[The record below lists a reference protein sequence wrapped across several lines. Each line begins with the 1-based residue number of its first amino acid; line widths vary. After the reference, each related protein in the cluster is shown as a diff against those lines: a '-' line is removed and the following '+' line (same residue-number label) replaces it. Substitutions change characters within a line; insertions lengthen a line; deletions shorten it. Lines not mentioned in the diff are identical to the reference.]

1 LKNILIISQARY
13 ASTRL
18 PGKVLLTIR
27 NKPLLWYLLKRLELV
42 KTPNQII
49 IATST
54 SDSNKPLLDYLREQ
68 KINYYAGDENDVLDR
83 FYRTAKHYS
92 GEIIVRITADCPL
105 IDSTL
110 IDRGLDI
117 FLNDNF
123 DYLSNVH
130 PPTFPDGYDIEIF
143 TFKALETSWKNAKLN
158 SEREHVTPFIYNNPK
173 IFSIENFQND
183 KDISNIRLTVDT
195 KKDFILI
202 SKIIENFHDRWTKFD
217 LKDVIAFINQNP
229 HLLKINAQYE
239 RNEGYFKSL
248 KEDRLINT

>member
-1 LKNILIISQARY
+1 MKNTLIICQARY

-54 SDSNKPLLDYLREQ
+54 SDSNKPLLDYLREL
-68 KINYYAGDENDVLDR
+68 KINYYAGDEIDVLDR
-83 FYRTAKHYS
+83 FYQTAKHYK

-105 IDSTL
+105 MDSTL
-110 IDRGLDI
+110 IDRGLEI

-173 IFSIENFQND
+173 IFSIENFQNN
-183 KDISNIRLTVDT
+183 KDLSNIRLTVDT
-195 KKDFILI
+195 KKDFRLI

-217 LKDVIAFINQNP
+217 LKDVITFINQNP

-248 KEDRLINT
+248 KEDKLINT

>member
-1 LKNILIISQARY
+1 MKNILIISQARY

-117 FLNDNF
+117 FLNNNF

-158 SEREHVTPFIYNNPK
+158 SEREHVTPFIYNNPN
-173 IFSIENFQND
+173 IFRIENFQND
-183 KDISNIRLTVDT
+183 KDLSNIRLTVDT

-217 LKDVIAFINQNP
+217 LKDVITFINQNP

-248 KEDRLINT
+248 KEDKLINT

>member
-1 LKNILIISQARY
+1 M
-13 ASTRL
+13 
-18 PGKVLLTIR
+18 
-27 NKPLLWYLLKRLELV
+27 ELV

-117 FLNDNF
+117 FLNDNL

>member
-1 LKNILIISQARY
+1 LKNTLIICQARY

-158 SEREHVTPFIYNNPK
+158 SEREHVTPFIYNNPN
-173 IFSIENFQND
+173 IFRIENFQND
-183 KDISNIRLTVDT
+183 KDLSNIRLTVDT

-217 LKDVIAFINQNP
+217 LKDVITFINQNP

-248 KEDRLINT
+248 KEDKLINT

>member
-1 LKNILIISQARY
+1 MKNILIISQARY

-42 KTPNQII
+42 KTPNLII

-54 SDSNKPLLDYLREQ
+54 SDSNKPLMDYLREL
-68 KINYYAGDENDVLDR
+68 KINYYAGDEIDVLDR
-83 FYRTAKHYS
+83 FYQTAKHYN

-105 IDSTL
+105 MDSTL
-110 IDRGLDI
+110 IDRGLEI
-117 FLNDNF
+117 FLKNNF

-158 SEREHVTPFIYNNPK
+158 SEREHVTPFIYNNPN
-173 IFSIENFQND
+173 IFRIENFQND
-183 KDISNIRLTVDT
+183 KDLSNIRLTVDT

-217 LKDVIAFINQNP
+217 LKDVITFINQNP

-248 KEDRLINT
+248 KEDKLINT

>member
-1 LKNILIISQARY
+1 MKNILIISQARY

-83 FYRTAKHYS
+83 FYRTVKHYS

-117 FLNDNF
+117 FLNDNL

>member
-1 LKNILIISQARY
+1 MKNILIISQARY

>member
-1 LKNILIISQARY
+1 MKNTLIICQARY

-27 NKPLLWYLLKRLELV
+27 NKPLLWYVLKRLELV
-42 KTPNQII
+42 KTPNQVI

-54 SDSNKPLLDYLREQ
+54 SASNKPLLDYLKEY

-83 FYRTAKHYS
+83 FYQTAKQFN
-92 GEIIVRITADCPL
+92 GDIIVRITSDCPL
-105 IDSTL
+105 IDPAL
-110 IDRGLDI
+110 IDHGLEI
-117 FLNDNF
+117 FLHSNV

-143 TFKALETSWKNAKLN
+143 SFKALETSWEKAKLN

-173 IFSIENFQND
+173 IYSIENFQND
-183 KDISNIRLTVDT
+183 KDLSNIRLTVDT
-195 KKDFILI
+195 KQDFTLI
-202 SKIIENFHDRWTKFD
+202 SKIIENFYDRWTEFD
-217 LKDVIAFINQNP
+217 LKDVITFINQNP
-229 HLLKINAQYE
+229 HLLKINSQYK

-248 KEDRLINT
+248 KEDKLINT

>member
-1 LKNILIISQARY
+1 
-13 ASTRL
+13 
-18 PGKVLLTIR
+18 
-27 NKPLLWYLLKRLELV
+27 LELV
-42 KTPNQII
+42 ETPNHII

-54 SDSNKPLLDYLREQ
+54 SDSNKPLLNYLREL
-68 KINYYAGDENDVLDR
+68 KINYYAGDELDVLDR
-83 FYRTAKHYS
+83 FYQTSKHYN
-92 GEIIVRITADCPL
+92 GDIIVRITADCPL

-110 IDRGLDI
+110 IDRGLEI
-117 FLNDNF
+117 FLNGNF

-183 KDISNIRLTVDT
+183 KDFSNIRLTVDT
-195 KKDFILI
+195 KEDFILI

-239 RNEGYFKSL
+239 RNEGYFKSI
-248 KEDRLINT
+248 KEDKLINT

>member
-1 LKNILIISQARY
+1 MKNILIISQARY

-42 KTPNQII
+42 KTPNLII

-54 SDSNKPLLDYLREQ
+54 SDSNKPLMDYLREL
-68 KINYYAGDENDVLDR
+68 KINYYAGDEIDVLDR
-83 FYRTAKHYS
+83 FYQTAKHYN

-105 IDSTL
+105 MDSTL
-110 IDRGLDI
+110 IDRGLEI
-117 FLNDNF
+117 FLKNNF

-183 KDISNIRLTVDT
+183 KDLSNIRLTVDT

-217 LKDVIAFINQNP
+217 LKDVITFINQNP

-248 KEDRLINT
+248 KEDKLINT

>member
-1 LKNILIISQARY
+1 MKNILIISQARY

-42 KTPNQII
+42 KTPNLII

-54 SDSNKPLLDYLREQ
+54 SDSNKPLMDYLREL
-68 KINYYAGDENDVLDR
+68 KINYYAGDEIDVLDR
-83 FYRTAKHYS
+83 FYQTAKHYN

-105 IDSTL
+105 MDSTL
-110 IDRGLDI
+110 IDRGLEI
-117 FLNDNF
+117 FLKNNF

-217 LKDVIAFINQNP
+217 LKDVITFINQNP

-248 KEDRLINT
+248 KEDKIINT

>member
-1 LKNILIISQARY
+1 MKNILIICQARY

-54 SDSNKPLLDYLREQ
+54 SDSNKPLMDYLKEQ

-83 FYRTAKHYS
+83 FYQTAKQYN

-110 IDRGLDI
+110 IDRGLEI
-117 FLNDNF
+117 FLDDNF

-173 IFSIENFQND
+173 IFSIKNFQND
-183 KDISNIRLTVDT
+183 KDLSNLRLTVDT
-195 KKDFILI
+195 KEDFILI

-217 LKDVIAFINQNP
+217 LKDVITFINQNP

-248 KEDRLINT
+248 KEDKLINT

>member
-1 LKNILIISQARY
+1 MKNTLIICQARY

-27 NKPLLWYLLKRLELV
+27 NKSLLWYLLKRLELV
-42 KTPNQII
+42 KTPNHII

-54 SDSNKPLLDYLREQ
+54 SDSNKPLMDYLREL
-68 KINYYAGDENDVLDR
+68 KINYYAGDEIDVLDR
-83 FYRTAKHYS
+83 FYQTAKHYN

-105 IDSTL
+105 MDSTL
-110 IDRGLDI
+110 IDRGLEI
-117 FLNDNF
+117 FLKNNF

-158 SEREHVTPFIYNNPK
+158 SEREHVTPFIYNNPN
-173 IFSIENFQND
+173 IFRIENFQND
-183 KDISNIRLTVDT
+183 KDLSNIRLTVDT

-217 LKDVIAFINQNP
+217 LKDVITFINQNP

-248 KEDRLINT
+248 KEDKLINT

>member
-1 LKNILIISQARY
+1 MKNTLIICQARY

-42 KTPNQII
+42 KTPNHII

-54 SDSNKPLLDYLREQ
+54 SDSNKPLMDYLRDL
-68 KINYYAGDENDVLDR
+68 KINYYAGDEIDVLDR
-83 FYRTAKHYS
+83 FYQTAKHYN

-105 IDSTL
+105 MDSTL
-110 IDRGLDI
+110 IDRGLEI
-117 FLNDNF
+117 FLKNNF

-143 TFKALETSWKNAKLN
+143 TFEALETSWKNAKLN
-158 SEREHVTPFIYNNPK
+158 SEREHVTPFIYNNPN
-173 IFSIENFQND
+173 IFRIENFQND
-183 KDISNIRLTVDT
+183 KDLSNIRLTVDT

-217 LKDVIAFINQNP
+217 LKDVITFINQNP

-248 KEDRLINT
+248 KEDKLINT

>member
-1 LKNILIISQARY
+1 MKNILIICQARY

-27 NKPLLWYLLKRLELV
+27 DKPLLWYVLKRLELV
-42 KTPNQII
+42 KTPNQVI

-54 SDSNKPLLDYLREQ
+54 SSSNKPLLDYLKEY

-83 FYRTAKHYS
+83 FYQTAKRYN
-92 GEIIVRITADCPL
+92 GEIIVRITSDCPL
-105 IDSTL
+105 IDPTL
-110 IDRGLDI
+110 VDQGLEI
-117 FLNDNF
+117 FLNSNV

-143 TFKALETSWKNAKLN
+143 TFKTLETSWKNAELN
-158 SEREHVTPFIYNNPK
+158 SEREHVTPYIYNNPK

-183 KDISNIRLTVDT
+183 KDLSNIRLTVDT
-195 KKDFILI
+195 KKDFSLI
-202 SKIIENFHDRWTKFD
+202 SKIIENFYDRWTKFD
-217 LKDVIAFINQNP
+217 LKDVITFINQNP

-248 KEDRLINT
+248 KEDKLINT

>member
-42 KTPNQII
+42 KTPNLII

-54 SDSNKPLLDYLREQ
+54 SDSNKPLMDYLREL
-68 KINYYAGDENDVLDR
+68 KINYYAGDEIDVLDR
-83 FYRTAKHYS
+83 FYQTAKHYN

-105 IDSTL
+105 MDSTL
-110 IDRGLDI
+110 IDRGLEI
-117 FLNDNF
+117 FLKNNF

-158 SEREHVTPFIYNNPK
+158 SEREHVTPFIYNNPN
-173 IFSIENFQND
+173 IFRIENFQND
-183 KDISNIRLTVDT
+183 KDLSNIRLTVDT

-217 LKDVIAFINQNP
+217 LKDVITFINQNP

-248 KEDRLINT
+248 KEDKLINT